1 MRDIKS
7 PIKKDLDIFGFRGSK
22 KAEHNKMAERK
33 DLKTIGNSSMKNKIN
48 EESIKIETNIPTKV
62 IRMKVPSICCQAS
75 FSFLFLTKWKSEKL
89 NP

>member
-33 DLKTIGNSSMKNKIN
+33 DLKTIGNS
-48 EESIKIETNIPTKV
+48 V
-62 IRMKVPSICCQAS
+62 RLG
-75 FSFLFLTKWKSEKL
+75 LFLLS
-89 NP
+89 NI